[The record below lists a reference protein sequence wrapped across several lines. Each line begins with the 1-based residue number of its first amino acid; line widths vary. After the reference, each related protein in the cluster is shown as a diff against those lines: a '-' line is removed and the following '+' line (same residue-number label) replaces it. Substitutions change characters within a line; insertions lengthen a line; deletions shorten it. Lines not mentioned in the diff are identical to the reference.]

1 MTMSQTTGSNVDN
14 NVNEVGII
22 GMGSMGGGMA
32 LLFAQ
37 NSSLVACFDVEK
49 RETEFVLGKAKQD
62 PEVDASFITAFD
74 SLDQLISSFKPNQ
87 PRILVFYLPHGKTVD
102 KVLGEISPL
111 LDQGDII
118 LDGGNEWWEDTER
131 RQGLCAPKGVRWIGC
146 GVSGGYQSAR
156 RGPSMSLG
164 GDRYAYKHVESLLKK
179 WAAKTLEAES

>member
-1 MTMSQTTGSNVDN
+1 MSQTTGSNIDN

-37 NSSLVACFDVEK
+37 NGSLVACFDVEK
-49 RETEFVLGKAKQD
+49 RETESALSKAKQD
-62 PEVDASFITAFD
+62 PDVDASFITAFD

-87 PRILVFYLPHGKTVD
+87 PRILVFSLPHGKTVD
-102 KVLGEISPL
+102 KVLGEILPL

-156 RGPSMSLG
+156 RGPSMSPG
-164 GDRYAYKHVESLLKK
+164 GDRDAYKHVEPLLKK
-179 WAAKTLEAES
+179 WAAKTLEGEP